1 MSRIRRIE
9 ILEPYYPSIYV
20 SEVSIFT
27 PKIPAFP
34 SFVIEEEPNDH
45 SVALDLL
52 SPKPNP
58 FELFDSVSNLIQ
70 IEKAPS
76 FCSYKRIQ
84 TRVGTEM
91 CLQTLCGR
99 VSSLESRFDSL
110 INAKVYE
117 GDRKFT
123 WTAEV
128 KRPVERKNKWTA
140 EIKEGR
146 KNKEEK
152 KAGVEK
158 NYKWIAEMKG
168 KEEEHPISRKYTF
181 EVSSGDAGECSGSGK
196 KEKKDKKEKK
206 VKKGENGVR
215 LVEIEEPHDHGVLAL
230 RQAFAKRAGASK
242 ISKGK
247 QKELSPQDAALMIQL
262 TFRAYLIRRSK
273 ALRALRELAIA
284 KAKLKE
290 IRALFNN
297 FSYRRQVARD
307 AEERQRFSE
316 KIIVLLLTVVAIE
329 GPDLMVRAAKK
340 SMVDELEAMLDVVDT
355 QPPGKLLSMK
365 RRTFD
370 MPDGVIR
377 KETA

>member
-84 TRVGTEM
+84 TRGGTEM

-128 KRPVERKNKWTA
+128 KRPLERKSKWTA

-206 VKKGENGVR
+206 VKKGENVVR

-230 RQAFAKRAGASK
+230 R
-242 ISKGK
+242 
-247 QKELSPQDAALMIQL
+247 QL

-329 GPDLMVRAAKK
+329 GPDLMARAAKK